1 MTKLTPFDSEL
12 IVLVRNLTGRE
23 PGIVEKENVYTM
35 TVDMAGKSDD
45 EKMAID
51 DAINGRIYPRLKRAD
66 YTHYNK
72 GEIIE
77 YDIMYH
83 AEFEQMPTEIRSEVE
98 TPGFVE
104 VGKRY
109 CRKLKEVFAI
119 QFTRE
124 NEADVTEFCG
134 NGIVE
139 IPRTQ
144 NGLGKFT
151 FANANGVFQQA
162 NESDVICTVDGN
174 VFEVMR
180 HSDFVAMYEPKDD
193 NAIIDS
199 LNEKF
204 GTDIYMR
211 CKKLNEEVNEL
222 FQVVRSPGAQV
233 LTQLAYKI
241 DFIDELA
248 DVAVVLNHIAGIAGF
263 TNAELKKIALDKI
276 KRRENNPDYARRH
289 PHTDTPDIRTKIAQK
304 AFEVRQLQKAYFES
318 RDEIILTRLEEEESE
333 LDAMLMQYIDPQK

>member
-12 IVLVRNLTGRE
+12 IVMVRNLTGKE
-23 PGIVEKENVYTM
+23 PGVVEKENVYTL
-35 TVDMAGKSDD
+35 TVDMAGKYDD
-45 EKMAID
+45 EKKAID
-51 DAINGRIYPRLKRAD
+51 DAINGRIYPRLKRVD
-66 YTHYNK
+66 YTHYK
-72 GEIIE
+72 GDIIE
-77 YDIMYH
+77 YDIMYN
-83 AEFEQMPTEIRSEVE
+83 AEFEQLPVELRGEIEA
-98 TPGFVE
+98 PGYVE

-124 NEADVTEFCG
+124 NKDDVVKFSG

-139 IPRTQ
+139 IPRTP
-144 NGLGKFT
+144 NTLGKFT

-180 HSDFVAMYEPKDD
+180 YSDFVAMYEPKDG
-193 NAIIDS
+193 NTVIDF

-222 FQVVRSPGAQV
+222 FQVVRSSGAQV
-233 LTQLAYKI
+233 LTQLAYNI

-263 TNAELKKIALDKI
+263 TNAELEKIALDKI
-276 KRRENNPDYARRH
+276 KARENNPDYARRH

-318 RDEIILTRLEEEESE
+318 RDKIILTRSKQEERE

>member
-12 IVLVRNLTGRE
+12 IVMVRNLTGKE
-23 PGIVEKENVYTM
+23 PGVVEKENVYTL
-35 TVDMAGKSDD
+35 TVDVAGKSDD
-45 EKMAID
+45 EKRAID
-51 DAINGRIYPRLKRAD
+51 DAVCGRIYPRLKRAG
-66 YTHYNK
+66 YTRYDA
-72 GEIIE
+72 GIIE
-77 YDIMYH
+77 YDIMYN
-83 AEFEQMPTEIRSEVE
+83 AEFEQLPAELRAEME

-119 QFTRE
+119 KFTRE
-124 NEADVTEFCG
+124 NKADVLEFCG

-139 IPRTQ
+139 IPRTP

-151 FANANGVFQQA
+151 FANANGVFQQV

-180 HSDFVAMYEPKDD
+180 YSDFVAMYEPKDD
-193 NAIIDS
+193 NNVIDF
-199 LNEKF
+199 LNKKF
-204 GTDIYMR
+204 GTDIRMR

-222 FQVVRSPGAQV
+222 FEVVRSSGAQI
-233 LTQLAYKI
+233 LTDIGHNI

-263 TNAELKKIALDKI
+263 TNKELEQIAIDKI
-276 KRRENNPDYARRH
+276 NGREIDPDFARSH
-289 PHTDTPDIRTKIAQK
+289 PHKHRPDIRRDIAQK
-304 AFEVRQLQKAYFES
+304 AMEVRELQKIYFRNRS
-318 RDEIILTRLEEEESE
+318 QEILAKSKKAEKE
-333 LDAMLMQYIDPQK
+333 LDELLDKYNTPTL

>member
-1 MTKLTPFDSEL
+1 MSKLTPFDSEL
-12 IVLVRNLTGRE
+12 IVMVRNLTGKE
-23 PGIVEKENVYTM
+23 PGVVEKENVYTL
-35 TVDMAGKSDD
+35 TVEIAGKSDD
-45 EKMAID
+45 EKKAID

-66 YTHYNK
+66 YTHYK
-72 GEIIE
+72 GDIIE
-77 YDIMYH
+77 YDIMYN
-83 AEFEQMPTEIRSEVE
+83 AEFEQLPVELRAEME

-124 NEADVTEFCG
+124 NKADVVEFCG

-139 IPRTQ
+139 IPRTP
-144 NGLGKFT
+144 NALGKFT

-180 HSDFVAMYEPKDD
+180 YSDFVAMYEPKDD
-193 NAIIDS
+193 NAVIDF

-211 CKKLNEEVNEL
+211 CKKLSEEVNEL
-222 FQVVRSPGAQV
+222 FQVVRSSGAQV
-233 LTQLAYKI
+233 LTQLAYNI

-263 TNAELKKIALDKI
+263 TNAELEKIALDKI
-276 KRRENNPDYARRH
+276 KGRENNPDYARRH

-304 AFEVRQLQKAYFES
+304 AFEVRQLQKSYFKS
-318 RDEIILTRLEEEESE
+318 KDKIILARSKQEERE

>member
-12 IVLVRNLTGRE
+12 IVMVRNLTGKE
-23 PGIVEKENVYTM
+23 PGVVEKENVYTL

-45 EKMAID
+45 EKKAID
-51 DAINGRIYPRLKRAD
+51 DAICGRIHPRLKRAD
-66 YTHYNK
+66 YTHYK
-72 GEIIE
+72 GDIIE
-77 YDIMYH
+77 YDIMYN
-83 AEFEQMPTEIRSEVE
+83 AEFEQLPVELRAEIE

-124 NEADVTEFCG
+124 NKADVVAFCG

-139 IPRTQ
+139 IPRTP
-144 NGLGKFT
+144 NVLGKFT

-174 VFEVMR
+174 VFEVVR
-180 HSDFVAMYEPKDD
+180 YSDFVAMYEPKDD
-193 NAIIDS
+193 NAIIDF

-222 FQVVRSPGAQV
+222 FQVVRSSGAQV
-233 LTQLAYKI
+233 LTQLAYNI

-263 TNAELKKIALDKI
+263 TNAELEKIALDKI
-276 KRRENNPDYARRH
+276 KGRENNPDYARRH
-289 PHTDTPDIRTKIAQK
+289 PHIDTPDIRTKIAQK

-318 RDEIILTRLEEEESE
+318 RDKITLTRSKQEERE

>member
-12 IVLVRNLTGRE
+12 IIMVRNLTGKE
-23 PGIVEKENVYTM
+23 PGVVEKENVYTL

-45 EKMAID
+45 EKKAID
-51 DAINGRIYPRLKRAD
+51 DAISGRIYPRLKRAD
-66 YTHYNK
+66 YTHYK
-72 GEIIE
+72 GDIIE
-77 YDIMYH
+77 YDIMYN
-83 AEFEQMPTEIRSEVE
+83 AEFEQLPVELRAEIE

-124 NEADVTEFCG
+124 NKADVVAFCG

-139 IPRTQ
+139 IPRTP
-144 NGLGKFT
+144 NVLGKFT

-174 VFEVMR
+174 VFEVVR
-180 HSDFVAMYEPKDD
+180 YSHFVAMYEPKDD
-193 NAIIDS
+193 NAIIDF

-222 FQVVRSPGAQV
+222 FQVVRNSGAKV
-233 LTQLAYKI
+233 LTEFANVV
-241 DFIDELA
+241 DFVDELA
-248 DVAVVLNHIAGIAGF
+248 DVNVVLHHIAAITGFSQTELLTIA
-263 TNAELKKIALDKI
+263 TNKIEG
-276 KRRENNPDYARRH
+276 REKDPNFARKH
-289 PHTDTPDIRTKIAQK
+289 PHTEQPDIRTKIAQK
-304 AFEVRQLQKAYFES
+304 AFEVRQLQKSYFNS
-318 RDEIILTRLEEEESE
+318 KDKIILSRCKQEEKE
-333 LDAMLMQYIDPQK
+333 LDALLMQYIDPQK

>member
-12 IVLVRNLTGRE
+12 IVMVRNLTGKE
-23 PGIVEKENVYTM
+23 PGVVEKENVYTL
-35 TVDMAGKSDD
+35 TVDVAGKSDD
-45 EKMAID
+45 EKKAID
-51 DAINGRIYPRLKRAD
+51 DAICGRIYPRLRRAG
-66 YTHYNK
+66 YTQYEAGK
-72 GEIIE
+72 IE
-77 YDIMYH
+77 YDIMYN
-83 AEFEQMPTEIRSEVE
+83 AEYMQLPIEDRAEMEK
-98 TPGFVE
+98 PGFVE
-104 VGKRY
+104 IGKRY

-124 NEADVTEFCG
+124 NKADVVKFCG

-139 IPRTQ
+139 IPRNP

-180 HSDFVAMYEPKDD
+180 YSDFVAMYEPKDD
-193 NAIIDS
+193 NAVIDF

-222 FQVVRSPGAQV
+222 FQVVRSSGAKV
-233 LTQLAYKI
+233 LTELAYNI

-263 TNAELKKIALDKI
+263 TNAELEKIALDKI
-276 KRRENNPDYARRH
+276 KGRENNPDYARRH

-304 AFEVRQLQKAYFES
+304 AFEVRQLQKSYFNS
-318 RDEIILTRLEEEESE
+318 KDKIILSRCKQEEKE
-333 LDAMLMQYIDPQK
+333 LDALLMQYIDPQK

>member
-12 IVLVRNLTGRE
+12 IVMVRNLTGKE
-23 PGIVEKENVYTM
+23 PGVVEKENVYTL
-35 TVDMAGKSDD
+35 TVDVAGKSDD
-45 EKMAID
+45 EKKAID
-51 DAINGRIYPRLKRAD
+51 DAICGRIYPRLRRAG
-66 YTHYNK
+66 YTQYEAGK
-72 GEIIE
+72 IE
-77 YDIMYH
+77 YDIMYN
-83 AEFEQMPTEIRSEVE
+83 AEYMQLPIEDRAEME

-124 NEADVTEFCG
+124 NKADVVEFCG

-139 IPRTQ
+139 IPR
-144 NGLGKFT
+144 NPNALGKFT

-180 HSDFVAMYEPKDD
+180 YSDFVAMYEPKDD
-193 NAIIDS
+193 NAVVDF

-222 FQVVRSPGAQV
+222 FQVVRSSGAKV
-233 LTQLAYKI
+233 LTELAYNI

-263 TNAELKKIALDKI
+263 TNAELEKIALDKI
-276 KRRENNPDYARRH
+276 KERENNPDYARRH
-289 PHTDTPDIRTKIAQK
+289 PHTDTPDIRTNIAQK
-304 AFEVRQLQKAYFES
+304 AFEVRQLQKSYFNS
-318 RDEIILTRLEEEESE
+318 KDKIILSRCKQEEKE
-333 LDAMLMQYIDPQK
+333 LDALLMQYIDPQK

>member
-12 IVLVRNLTGRE
+12 IVMVRNLIGKE
-23 PGIVEKENVYTM
+23 PGVVEKENVYTL

-45 EKMAID
+45 EKKAID
-51 DAINGRIYPRLKRAD
+51 NAICGRIHPRLKRAD
-66 YTHYNK
+66 YTHYK
-72 GEIIE
+72 GDIIE
-77 YDIMYH
+77 YDIMYN
-83 AEFEQMPTEIRSEVE
+83 AEFEQLPVELRAEME
-98 TPGFVE
+98 TPGFAE

-119 QFTRE
+119 QFTRA
-124 NEADVTEFCG
+124 NEADVVKFCG

-139 IPRTQ
+139 IPRTPH
-144 NGLGKFT
+144 GLAKFT
-151 FANANGVFQQA
+151 FTTLNGVFVEA
-162 NESDVICTVDGN
+162 EENDIICFEDGKD
-174 VFEVMR
+174 FRVMR
-180 HSDFVAMYEPKDD
+180 YRDFIAMYEPKDD
-193 NAIIDS
+193 NAVIDF

-222 FQVVRSPGAQV
+222 FQVVRSSGAQV
-233 LTQLAYKI
+233 LIQLAYNI

-263 TNAELKKIALDKI
+263 TNAELEKIALDKI
-276 KRRENNPDYARRH
+276 KGRENNPDYARRH

-304 AFEVRQLQKAYFES
+304 AFEVRQLQKSYFNS
-318 RDEIILTRLEEEESE
+318 KDKIILSRCKQEEKE
-333 LDAMLMQYIDPQK
+333 LDALLMQYIDPQK